1 MSPISFQQDMSTRTI
16 RQLAPGYTSEI
27 DNIDEQA
34 WYQLLLEFDD
44 ANIYQ
49 AWSYAAVIS
58 GRRNMSHL
66 ILRRDGVVVAIVQ
79 ARITRLPLINLGI
92 AYVQWGP
99 LWRRHGTGAD
109 PDIFRQAVRALR
121 NEFVCK
127 RGLTLRLFPIVF
139 DDASSCYASVL
150 SEEGLSALSSETLG
164 RTILMNLNPALQD
177 LREGMN
183 AHWKRELK
191 VADRNQMEVIEGSGA
206 DLFAEFI
213 AVYKQMVS
221 RKKFVEPNDINQ
233 FKVIQSQL
241 PENLKMRVMLCRHGS
256 DLCAGLIYSAMG
268 NTAIYL
274 FGATSNSG
282 MKSRGSYFLQWK
294 VIERLKE
301 KGIAVYNL
309 NGINPAKNPGTYK
322 FKNDLAGKN
331 GKDAFYVGRFEIHP
345 GLINRSCIGFGD
357 TLRVGRRQ
365 LRQFLKTA
373 RRSEQALKAS
383 S

>member
-1 MSPISFQQDMSTRTI
+1 MSLRTM
-16 RQLAPGYTSEI
+16 RPLAPGYTSEI
-27 DNIDEQA
+27 DGVDESA
-34 WYQLLLEFDD
+34 WYELMAEFDD

-49 AWSYAAVIS
+49 TWSYAAVIS
-58 GRRNMSHL
+58 GRRNMSHFVL
-66 ILRRDGVVVAIVQ
+66 KREGAIVAIAQ
-79 ARITRLPLINLGI
+79 ARITRPPLINLGI

-99 LWRRHGTGAD
+99 LWRRSGTEVD
-109 PDIFRQAVRALR
+109 VEVFRQAVRALR

-139 DDASSCYASVL
+139 DEAPSTYSSVL
-150 SEEGLSALSSETLG
+150 SEEGLSSLASETRG
-164 RTILMNLNPALQD
+164 RTIFMDLNPPLQD
-177 LREGMN
+177 LRDGMN

-191 VADRNQMEVIEGSGA
+191 VADRNQMEMIEGSGT
-206 DLFAEFI
+206 DLFTDFI

-233 FKVIQSQL
+233 FKVIQSHL
-241 PENLKMRVMLCRHGS
+241 PEDLKMRVMLCKQGTG
-256 DLCAGLIYSAMG
+256 LCAGLIYSAIG

-274 FGATSNSG
+274 FGATSNGG

-294 VIERLKE
+294 LIERLKE
-301 KGIAVYNL
+301 QGIEVYNL
-309 NGINPAKNPGTYK
+309 NGINPEKNPGTYK

-331 GKDAFYVGRFEIHP
+331 GKDVFYVGRFEVHP

-365 LRQFLKTA
+365 LRQFLKTV
-373 RRSEQALKAS
+373 RRSEQPLKVS